1 MTKQTEALAETQEPV
16 THVIGLDNDG
26 KEVVVKLQTP
36 LYTTP
41 PSREWQSLTHEEF
54 VAIAK
59 SIWGDNLGMGDGY
72 GYTVAWASSYAT
84 IEPSSKML
92 LLYRKID
99 EALREK
105 NAEYLADK

>member
-1 MTKQTEALAETQEPV
+1 MMTDFQNWWDGYFHEINGQKETAQAAWQARGE
-16 THVIGLDNDG
+16 LDAVHI
-26 KEVVVKLQTP
+26 K
-36 LYTTP
+36 
-41 PSREWQSLTHEEF
+41 EWQSLTKEEF

-72 GYTVAWASSYAT
+72 GYTVACASSYAT

-92 LLYRKID
+92 LLLKKID

-105 NAEYLADK
+105 NNE